1 MQEFAS
7 LLDALAFTPSRNA
20 KLRLIGDYLRT
31 TPDPARGYALAAL
44 TGALLFTGA
53 KSLVVRGL
61 VDARVDP
68 ELFAMSYDYVGDLAE
83 TVALI
88 WPKRPR
94 YAPPPTIDAVVDEL
108 SAASRAEV
116 PKLLEAW
123 LDVLDAD
130 GRWALLK
137 LATGGLRVGVSAR
150 LAKVAL
156 AAAFDR
162 EAVVIEE
169 VWHGLEPPYPTLF
182 DWLEG
187 NGPMP
192 DPSAGAGF
200 RPVMLA
206 NPLDEAA
213 FDKLDPS
220 TYRAEWKWDGVR
232 VQAVSRNGEQRL
244 YTRTG
249 DDISS
254 SFPDVVSGFDFN
266 GVIDGEL
273 LVRGQGE
280 PGNDGLTPVADFS
293 ALQKR
298 LGRKRP
304 SVKLQQ
310 SSPGMIRAYDILF
323 DGNED
328 VRGKTF
334 DVRRTRL
341 ETWGTAA
348 LEVFDIS
355 PLVPFVTWE
364 ALSEIRAG
372 ARADGIEGLMLKL
385 GSAPY
390 RAGRPQ
396 GPWFKWKRAPLTLD
410 LVVMYAQRGHGRRSS
425 FFSDYTFGAWTEEDA
440 LVPVGKAYSGFTD
453 KELAVLDKWVRANT
467 TDRFGPVRQ
476 VAPGLVFEVAFDAA
490 QRSTRHKSGVA
501 LRFPR
506 VKRIRW
512 DKPFEEADRL
522 ETVLA
527 LAGS

>member
-1 MQEFAS
+1 MQVFAS

-44 TGALLFTGA
+44 TGALSFTGA
-53 KSLVVRGL
+53 KSAVIRGL
-61 VDARVDP
+61 VAERVDP
-68 ELFAMSYDYVGDLAE
+68 DLFAMSYDYVGDLAE

-88 WPKRPR
+88 WPERPR
-94 YAPPPTIDAVVDEL
+94 NAPPPTIDAVVDEL

-156 AAAFDR
+156 ADAFDK
-162 EAVVIEE
+162 EAAEIEE
-169 VWHGLEPPYPTLF
+169 IWHGLEPPYPTLF

-187 NGPMP
+187 KGPMP
-192 DPSAGAGF
+192 DPGVGAGF

-213 FDKLDPS
+213 IDKLDPS
-220 TYRAEWKWDGVR
+220 AYRAEWKWDGVR

-249 DDISS
+249 DDISG
-254 SFPDVVSGFDFN
+254 SFPDVVAGFDFN

-273 LVRGQGE
+273 LVRGEGE
-280 PGNDGLTPVADFS
+280 PGIDGLVPVAAFS
-293 ALQKR
+293 DLQKR

-310 SSPGMIRAYDILF
+310 SSPGMIRAYDMLF
-323 DGNED
+323 DGDED
-328 VRGKTF
+328 VRGGPF

-341 ETWGTAA
+341 EAWGKAA
-348 LEVFDIS
+348 PEVFDIS
-355 PLVPFVTWE
+355 PLVPFASWAELT
-364 ALSEIRAG
+364 EIRAG

-385 GSAPY
+385 GAAPY
-390 RAGRPQ
+390 TAGRPQ

-425 FFSDYTFGAWTEEDA
+425 YFSDYTFGAWTEEDA

-453 KELAVLDKWVRANT
+453 EELAALDKWVRANT

-506 VKRIRW
+506 IKRIRW
-512 DKPFEEADRL
+512 DKPIEEADRL

-527 LAGS
+527 LSDG

>member
-1 MQEFAS
+1 MQPFAI

-20 KLRLIGDYLRT
+20 KLHLIGDYLRA

-44 TGALLFTGA
+44 TGGLSFTGA
-53 KSLVVRGL
+53 KPAVIRGL
-61 VDARVDP
+61 VAERVDP

-88 WPKRPR
+88 WPERPR
-94 YAPPPTIDAVVDEL
+94 NAPSPTIDAVVDEL
-108 SAASRAEV
+108 SGASRSET

-156 AAAFDR
+156 ATAFGR
-162 EAVVIEE
+162 EAAEIEE
-169 VWHGLEPPYPTLF
+169 IWHGLDAPYTALF
-182 DWLEG
+182 EWLDG
-187 NGPMP
+187 VGPMP
-192 DPSAGAGF
+192 DPGAGAGF

-206 NPLDEAA
+206 NPLNEEAI
-213 FDKLDPS
+213 DKLDPS
-220 TYRAEWKWDGVR
+220 ADRAEWKWDGVR
-232 VQAVSRNGEQRL
+232 VQAVSRNGERRL

-249 DDISS
+249 DDISG
-254 SFPDVVSGFDFN
+254 SFPDVVAGFEFH

-273 LVRGQGE
+273 LVRGDGAAE
-280 PGNDGLTPVADFS
+280 ADGLSLVAPFS

-304 SVKLQQ
+304 SAKLQQ
-310 SSPGMIRAYDILF
+310 ESPGMIRAYDILF
-323 DGNED
+323 DGDHD
-328 VRGKTF
+328 VRGDSF
-334 DVRRTRL
+334 DTRRTRL
-341 ETWGTAA
+341 EAWGQSAPD
-348 LEVFDIS
+348 VFDIS
-355 PLVPFVTWE
+355 PLVPF
-364 ALSEIRAG
+364 SEWAELADIRAC
-372 ARADGIEGLMLKL
+372 ARADGIEGLMLKQRA
-385 GSAPY
+385 APY
-390 RAGRPQ
+390 VAGRPK

-425 FFSDYTFGAWTEEDA
+425 YFSDYTFGAWTDEDA

-453 KELAVLDKWVRANT
+453 KELAALDKWVRANT

-476 VAPGLVFEVAFDAA
+476 VVPGLVFEVAFDAA

-506 VKRIRW
+506 IKRIRW
-512 DKPFEEADRL
+512 DKPIEEADRL
-522 ETVLA
+522 QTVLA
-527 LAGS
+527 LADG